1 MLRIFQLPLAHAA
14 GKTFS
19 LHPSSYRVVQAGSV
33 SRIRLVA
40 KVIGKGSAECELVRH
55 LAPITSTIL
64 LKGLPVQDR
73 VHWFE
78 DKFVYIETGM
88 VIGAEKQKM
97 QFKRGDMALM
107 PSNGAICFVLKD
119 CVIPPM
125 NPVGKILKNIES
137 IEGVQTGDVVSVKRA
152 IA

>member
-1 MLRIFQLPLAHAA
+1 MLRIFQLTTALMAD
-14 GKTFS
+14 KTFS
-19 LHPSSYRVVQAGSV
+19 LHLAACRAMSIGSV

-40 KVIGKGSAECELVRH
+40 QIAGKGSTECELVRH

-73 VHWFE
+73 VHRFE

-88 VIGAEKQKM
+88 VIGAEKQKT

-119 CVIPPM
+119 CTVPSM
-125 NPVGKILKNIES
+125 NPIGKILDNIEE
-137 IEGVQTGDVVSVKRA
+137 IEGVQIGDVVSVKRTTA
-152 IA
+152 

>member
-1 MLRIFQLPLAHAA
+1 MSGLQT

-19 LHPSSYRVVQAGSV
+19 LHPFFPLDVQAGSV

-40 KVIGKGSAECELVRH
+40 EIAGKGSAECELVRH

-73 VHWFE
+73 VHRFD

-88 VIGAEKQKM
+88 VIGAEKQRTH
-97 QFKRGDMALM
+97 FKRGDLALL
-107 PSNGAICFVLKD
+107 PSNGAICFVIKD
-119 CVIPPM
+119 CTVPAM
-125 NPVGKILKNIES
+125 NPIGRIANNIES
-137 IEGVQTGDVVSVKRA
+137 IEAVQAGDVVSVKRA
-152 IA
+152 TA